1 MNMVR
6 FIDAET
12 RVVVQGIT
20 GRQGRFHTRLML
32 EYGTK
37 IVAGVTPG
45 KGGDSVEGVPVYDT
59 IAEALDRHKID
70 ASIIFVPAPYAPDA
84 VYEALDAS
92 LDPIVVIT
100 EGIPIRDTMEFVARA
115 RRSDITII
123 GPNTPGVIKVG
134 ECKLG
139 IMPARVFTRGR
150 VGIISRSGTLT
161 YEIADHISRIGL
173 GESTCVGLGGDPITG
188 LDFIDALRWFEED
201 PQTDAVVLIGE
212 IGGDAEERA
221 AEFIAEGGFTKPAVA
236 YIAGR
241 TAIPGKRMGH
251 AGAIIQG
258 ERGTARSKIEAL
270 ESVEV
275 PVAEKPSDVAK
286 LLKRLLS

>member
-1 MNMVR
+1 MVR
-6 FIDAET
+6 FVDAET
-12 RVVVQGIT
+12 RAVVQGIT

-45 KGGDSVEGVPVYDT
+45 KGGETVEGVPVYDT
-59 IAEALDRHKID
+59 VAEALDRHQVD

-84 VYEALDAS
+84 VYEALDAE
-92 LDPIVVIT
+92 LNPIVVIT
-100 EGIPIRDTMEFVARA
+100 EGIPLRDEMEMVARA
-115 RRSDITII
+115 MRRGITIV

-150 VGIISRSGTLT
+150 VGVISRSGTLT

-201 PQTDAVVLIGE
+201 PETEAVVLIGE

-221 AEFIAEGGFTKPAVA
+221 ADFIAEGGFTKPAVA

-241 TAIPGKRMGH
+241 TAKPGKRMGH

-258 ERGTARSKIEAL
+258 SRGTAQSKMEAL
-270 ESVEV
+270 EAAGVS
-275 PVAEKPSDVAK
+275 VAERPSDVAR
-286 LLKRLLS
+286 LLKALLG

>member
-1 MNMVR
+1 MVR
-6 FIDAET
+6 FVDAET

-20 GRQGRFHTRLML
+20 GRQGSFHTKLML
-32 EYGTK
+32 DYGTK

-45 KGGDSVEGVPVYDT
+45 KGGATVEGVPVYDT
-59 IAEALDRHKID
+59 VAEALDRHRVD

-84 VYEALDAS
+84 VHEALDAG

-201 PQTDAVVLIGE
+201 CQTDAVVLIGE

-270 ESVEV
+270 ESAEV

-286 LLKRLLS
+286 LLKGLLS

>member
-1 MNMVR
+1 
-6 FIDAET
+6 
-12 RVVVQGIT
+12 
-20 GRQGRFHTRLML
+20 ML

-59 IAEALDRHKID
+59 IAEALDRHRID

-84 VYEALDAS
+84 VYEALDAG

-115 RRSDITII
+115 RKSDITII

-139 IMPARVFTRGR
+139 IMPARVFTRGK

-221 AEFIAEGGFTKPAVA
+221 AEFIAGGGFTKPADA

-270 ESVEV
+270 ESAEV
-275 PVAEKPSDVAK
+275 PVAEKPSDVAS

>member
-1 MNMVR
+1 MVR
-6 FIDAET
+6 FVDAET

-20 GRQGRFHTRLML
+20 GRQGRFHTRLIL

-45 KGGDSVEGVPVYDT
+45 KGGESVEGVPVYDT
-59 IAEALDRHKID
+59 IAEALDRHRID

-84 VYEALDAS
+84 VYEALDAG

-100 EGIPIRDTMEFVARA
+100 EGIPIRDAMEFIARA

-161 YEIADHISRIGL
+161 YEIADHISRIDL

-188 LDFIDALRWFEED
+188 LDFIDALKWFEDD
-201 PQTDAVVLIGE
+201 PQTEAVVLIGE

-221 AEFIAEGGFTKPAVA
+221 AEFIADGGFTKPAVA

-270 ESVEV
+270 EAADVS
-275 PVAEKPSDVAK
+275 VAERPSDVARILKK
-286 LLKRLLS
+286 LLS

>member
-1 MNMVR
+1 MVR
-6 FIDAET
+6 FVDAET

-45 KGGDSVEGVPVYDT
+45 KGGESVEGVPVYDT
-59 IAEALDRHKID
+59 IAEALDRHRID

-84 VYEALDAS
+84 VYEALDAG

-201 PQTDAVVLIGE
+201 PQTDAVALIGE

-251 AGAIIQG
+251 AGAIIEG
-258 ERGTARSKIEAL
+258 GRGTAGSKIEAL
-270 ESVEV
+270 ESAEV
-275 PVAEKPSDVAK
+275 PVAEKPSDVAR

>member
-1 MNMVR
+1 MRMVR
-6 FIDAET
+6 FVDAET
-12 RVVVQGIT
+12 RAVVQGIT

-45 KGGDSVEGVPVYDT
+45 KGGETVEGVPVYDT
-59 IAEALDRHKID
+59 VAEALDRHQVD

-84 VYEALDAS
+84 VYEALDAE
-92 LDPIVVIT
+92 LNPIVVIT
-100 EGIPIRDTMEFVARA
+100 EGIPLRDEMEMVARA
-115 RRSDITII
+115 MRRGITIV

-150 VGIISRSGTLT
+150 VGVISRSGTLT

-201 PQTDAVVLIGE
+201 PETEAVVLIGE

-221 AEFIAEGGFTKPAVA
+221 ADFIAEGGFTKPAVA

-241 TAIPGKRMGH
+241 TAKPGKRMGH

-258 ERGTARSKIEAL
+258 SRGTAQSKMEAL
-270 ESVEV
+270 EAAGVS
-275 PVAEKPSDVAK
+275 VAERPSDVAR
-286 LLKRLLS
+286 LLKALLG

>member
-1 MNMVR
+1 MVR
-6 FIDAET
+6 FVDAET

-20 GRQGRFHTRLML
+20 GKQGRFHTKLML

-59 IAEALDRHKID
+59 VAEALDRHRID

-84 VYEALDAS
+84 VYEALDAG

-115 RRSDITII
+115 RKSDITII

-139 IMPARVFTRGR
+139 IMPARVFTRGK

-270 ESVEV
+270 ESAEV
-275 PVAEKPSDVAK
+275 PVAEKPSDVARI
-286 LLKRLLS
+286 LKGLLS

>member
-1 MNMVR
+1 MVR
-6 FIDAET
+6 FVDGET
-12 RVVVQGIT
+12 RVLVQGIT
-20 GRQGRFHTRLML
+20 GRQGRFHTKLML

-45 KGGDSVEGVPVYDT
+45 KGGESVEGVPVYDT
-59 IAEALDRHKID
+59 VAEAMDRHRID

-84 VYEALDAS
+84 VYEALDAG

-100 EGIPIRDTMEFVARA
+100 EGIAVRDTMMFVAKA
-115 RRSDITII
+115 RRSGVTII

-139 IMPARVFTRGR
+139 IMPASVFKRGR
-150 VGIISRSGTLT
+150 VGVISRSGTLT

-201 PQTDAVVLIGE
+201 PQTDAVALIGE

-275 PVAEKPSDVAK
+275 PVAEKPSDVAR

>member
-1 MNMVR
+1 MVR
-6 FIDAET
+6 FVDAET

-20 GRQGRFHTRLML
+20 GRQGRFHTKLML

-45 KGGDSVEGVPVYDT
+45 KGGESVEGVPVYDT
-59 IAEALDRHKID
+59 IAEALDRHRID

-84 VYEALDAS
+84 VYEALDAG

-139 IMPARVFTRGR
+139 IMPARVFTRGK

-201 PQTDAVVLIGE
+201 PQTNAVVLIGE

-270 ESVEV
+270 ESAEV
-275 PVAEKPSDVAK
+275 PVAEKPSDVAR
-286 LLKRLLS
+286 LLRRLLS

>member
-1 MNMVR
+1 MVR
-6 FIDAET
+6 FVDGET
-12 RVVVQGIT
+12 RVLVQGIT
-20 GRQGRFHTRLML
+20 GRQGRFHTKLML
-32 EYGTK
+32 EYGTR

-45 KGGDSVEGVPVYDT
+45 KGGESVEGVPVYDT
-59 IAEALDRHKID
+59 VAEAMDRHQVD

-84 VYEALDAS
+84 VYEALDGG

-100 EGIPIRDTMEFVARA
+100 EGIAVRDTMIFVAKA
-115 RRSDITII
+115 RRSGVTII

-139 IMPARVFTRGR
+139 IMPASVFKRGR
-150 VGIISRSGTLT
+150 VGVISRSGTLT
-161 YEIADHISRIGL
+161 YEIADHISSIGL

-188 LDFIDALRWFEED
+188 LDFIDVLKWFEDD
-201 PQTDAVVLIGE
+201 PETEAVALIGE

-221 AEFIAEGGFTKPAVA
+221 ADFIAEGGFTKPAVA

-258 ERGTARSKIEAL
+258 ERGTAKSKIEAL
-270 ESVEV
+270 EAAGV
-275 PVAEKPSDVAK
+275 PVAEKPREVAK
-286 LLKRLLS
+286 LLKELLS

>member
-1 MNMVR
+1 MVR
-6 FIDAET
+6 FVDAET

-37 IVAGVTPG
+37 LVAGVTPG
-45 KGGDSVEGVPVYDT
+45 KGGESVEGVPVYDT
-59 IAEALDRHKID
+59 IAEALEHRID

-84 VYEALDAS
+84 VYEALDAG

-270 ESVEV
+270 ESAEV
-275 PVAEKPSDVAK
+275 PVAEKPSDVAS

>member
-1 MNMVR
+1 MVR
-6 FIDAET
+6 FVDAET

-20 GRQGRFHTRLML
+20 GRQGSFHTKLML
-32 EYGTK
+32 DYGTK

-45 KGGDSVEGVPVYDT
+45 KGGAIVEGVPVYDT
-59 IAEALDRHKID
+59 VAEALDRHRVD
-70 ASIIFVPAPYAPDA
+70 ASIIFVPAPYASDA
-84 VYEALDAS
+84 VHEALDAG

-100 EGIPIRDTMEFVARA
+100 EGIPIRDTMKFVARA

-188 LDFIDALRWFEED
+188 LDFIDALKWFEDD
-201 PQTDAVVLIGE
+201 PQTEAVVLIGE

-221 AEFIAEGGFTKPAVA
+221 AEFIADGGFTKPAVA

-270 ESVEV
+270 EAADVS
-275 PVAEKPSDVAK
+275 VAERPSDVARILKK
-286 LLKRLLS
+286 LLS

>member
-1 MNMVR
+1 MR
-6 FIDAET
+6 FVNSQT
-12 RVVVQGIT
+12 RVLVHGIT

-32 EYGTK
+32 DYGTRV
-37 IVAGVTPG
+37 VAGVTPG
-45 KGGDSVEGVPVYDT
+45 KGGESVEGIPVYDT
-59 IAEALDRHKID
+59 VAEAMDRHRID
-70 ASIIFVPAPYAPDA
+70 SSIIFVPALYAPDA
-84 VYEALDAS
+84 VYEAIEAC

-100 EGIPIRDTMEFVARA
+100 EGIPIRDTMEMVAWA
-115 RRSDITII
+115 SRRGVTVI

-139 IMPARVFTRGR
+139 IMPARVFERGR
-150 VGIISRSGTLT
+150 VSIISRSGTLT
-161 YEIADHISRIGL
+161 YEIADHISHIGL

-188 LDFIDALRWFEED
+188 IDFVDALRWFEED
-201 PQTDAVVLIGE
+201 PETEAVALIGE
-212 IGGDAEERA
+212 IGGEAEERA

-258 ERGTARSKIEAL
+258 SRGTARSKIEAL
-270 ESVEV
+270 ESADV
-275 PVAEKPSDVAK
+275 PVAERPSDVARLLKK
-286 LLKRLLS
+286 LLG

>member
-1 MNMVR
+1 MVR
-6 FIDAET
+6 FVDGET
-12 RVVVQGIT
+12 RVLVQGIT
-20 GRQGRFHTRLML
+20 GRQGRFHTKLML
-32 EYGTK
+32 EYGTR

-45 KGGDSVEGVPVYDT
+45 KGGESVEGVPVYDT
-59 IAEALDRHKID
+59 VAEAMDRHRID

-84 VYEALDAS
+84 VYEALDAG

-100 EGIPIRDTMEFVARA
+100 EGIAVRDTMMFVAKA
-115 RRSDITII
+115 RRSGVTII

-139 IMPARVFTRGR
+139 IMPASVFKRGR
-150 VGIISRSGTLT
+150 VGVISRSGTLT
-161 YEIADHISRIGL
+161 YEIADHISSIGL

-188 LDFIDALRWFEED
+188 LDFIDVLKWFEDD
-201 PQTDAVVLIGE
+201 PETEAVVLIGE

-258 ERGTARSKIEAL
+258 ERGTAKSKIEAL
-270 ESVEV
+270 EAAGV
-275 PVAEKPSDVAK
+275 PVAEKPRDVAK
-286 LLKRLLS
+286 LLKELLS

>member
-1 MNMVR
+1 MVR
-6 FIDAET
+6 FVDAET

-20 GRQGRFHTRLML
+20 GKQGRFHTKLML

-59 IAEALDRHKID
+59 VAEALDRHRID

-84 VYEALDAS
+84 VYEALDAG

-115 RRSDITII
+115 RKSDITII

-139 IMPARVFTRGR
+139 IMPARVFTRGK

-221 AEFIAEGGFTKPAVA
+221 AEFIAGGGFTKPAVA

-270 ESVEV
+270 ESAEV
-275 PVAEKPSDVAK
+275 PVAEKPSDVARI
-286 LLKRLLS
+286 LKRLLS

>member
-1 MNMVR
+1 MVR
-6 FIDAET
+6 FVDGET
-12 RVVVQGIT
+12 RVLVQGIT
-20 GRQGRFHTRLML
+20 GRQGRFHTKLML
-32 EYGTK
+32 EYGTR

-45 KGGDSVEGVPVYDT
+45 KGGESVEGVPVYDT
-59 IAEALDRHKID
+59 VAEAMDRHRID

-84 VYEALDAS
+84 VYEALDAG

-100 EGIPIRDTMEFVARA
+100 EGIAVRDTMMFVAKA
-115 RRSDITII
+115 RRSGVTII

-139 IMPARVFTRGR
+139 IMPASVFKRGR
-150 VGIISRSGTLT
+150 VGVISRSGTLT
-161 YEIADHISRIGL
+161 YEIADHISSIGL

-188 LDFIDALRWFEED
+188 LDFIDVLKWFEDD
-201 PQTDAVVLIGE
+201 PETEAVALIGE

-221 AEFIAEGGFTKPAVA
+221 ADFIAEGGFTKPAVA

-258 ERGTARSKIEAL
+258 ERGTAKSKIEAL
-270 ESVEV
+270 EAAGV
-275 PVAEKPSDVAK
+275 PVAEKPRDVAK
-286 LLKRLLS
+286 LLKELLS

>member
-1 MNMVR
+1 MVR
-6 FIDAET
+6 FVDGET
-12 RVVVQGIT
+12 RVLVQGIT
-20 GRQGRFHTRLML
+20 GRQGRFHTKLML

-45 KGGDSVEGVPVYDT
+45 KGGESVEGVPVYDT
-59 IAEALDRHKID
+59 VAEAMDRHRID

-84 VYEALDAS
+84 VYEALDAG

-100 EGIPIRDTMEFVARA
+100 EGIAVRDTMMFVAKA
-115 RRSDITII
+115 RRSGVTII

-139 IMPARVFTRGR
+139 IMPASVFKRGR
-150 VGIISRSGTLT
+150 VGVISRSGTLT
-161 YEIADHISRIGL
+161 YEIADHISSIGL

-188 LDFIDALRWFEED
+188 LDFIDVLKWFEDD
-201 PQTDAVVLIGE
+201 PETEAVVLIGE

-258 ERGTARSKIEAL
+258 ERGTAKSKIEAL
-270 ESVEV
+270 EAAGV
-275 PVAEKPSDVAK
+275 PVAEKPRDVAK
-286 LLKRLLS
+286 LLKELLS